1 LKTAIVIPTYWTKP
15 DGLPTDRLLNIYD
28 HPTPLGSPGTLG
40 RTLESLRALKTK
52 VGLII
57 IVASTEPEL
66 TQAVE
71 NHVRAL
77 LLPFADLNPILIGSS
92 KLQTLKERI
101 RETASSEY
109 SNLLSLDG
117 YSHIRNVCLLAP
129 YLLGY
134 EVIILIDDDELI
146 EQPDFIERAL
156 EGLNSKIND
165 HLMLAKTG
173 YYIKPGEDFY
183 EEDSVFWWDTF
194 WRKARYM
201 REAMR
206 RLLAEPR
213 FKKVPFALGG
223 NMVVHRK
230 VVETVCFDPAIVR
243 GEDCDFL
250 FNAKLFGIHFFGDNK
265 IWVKH
270 LPPPHLGAAVGFR
283 QDIFRFLY
291 ARRKYQQSRHWPNV
305 APISLTELE
314 PYPGHFLKADIKL
327 KCTLTALLLAF
338 KHIGRGEFWSFF
350 SNVKTALIDAPWY
363 AKKHKDSYYKFVK
376 NWQKLVKILAADETA
391 ARILSA
397 TR

>member
-28 HPTPLGSPGTLG
+28 HPTPLGSSGTLG

-52 VGLII
+52 VGVII
-57 IVASTEPEL
+57 IAASTELEL
-66 TQAVE
+66 AQAVE
-71 NHVRAL
+71 NHVRRL
-77 LLPFADLNPILIGSS
+77 LLPFTDLNPILISSS
-92 KLQTLKERI
+92 KLQMLRTRLEKI
-101 RETASSEY
+101 AGSDY
-109 SNLLSLDG
+109 ANLLSLDG
-117 YSHIRNVCLLAP
+117 YSHIRNMCLLVP

-134 EVIILIDDDELI
+134 EAIILIDDDELI
-146 EQPDFIERAL
+146 EQSDFIDRAV
-156 EGLNSKIND
+156 EGLGSQIND
-165 HLMLAKTG
+165 HLLLAKTG

-183 EEDSVFWWDTF
+183 EESPVLWWDIF
-194 WRKARYM
+194 WRKGQYM

-230 VVETVCFDPAIVR
+230 VVETVCFDPVIVR

-270 LPPPHLGAAVGFR
+270 LPPPHLGAAIGFR

-291 ARRKYQQSRHWPNV
+291 ARKKFQRSQHWLGVTPF
-305 APISLTELE
+305 SLTELE
-314 PYPGHFLKADIKL
+314 PYPGPFLKADIKL
-327 KCTLTALLLAF
+327 RCILTALLLAF

-350 SNVKTALIDAPWY
+350 SNVKTILIDAPRY
-363 AKKHKDSYYKFVK
+363 ASKHKDSYFRFVK
-376 NWQKLVKILAADETA
+376 SWQRLVKILASDKVTID
-391 ARILSA
+391 ILSA